1 MEVKLGVT
9 YSPKELVVEIDDSS
23 DSVVRA
29 VDQVITGDARM
40 LWLVDAKGRRV
51 GVPTDKLAY
60 IEIGEDKSGK
70 RVGFA
75 SI

>member
-23 DSVVRA
+23 DSVVQA

-60 IEIGEDKSGK
+60 IEIGEEKADK

-75 SI
+75 AM

>member
-1 MEVKLGVT
+1 
-9 YSPKELVVEIDDSS
+9 VEIDDSS
-23 DSVVRA
+23 DAVVRA

-60 IEIGEDKSGK
+60 IEIGEDNRGK

-75 SI
+75 SL